1 MNSYKSLGLVWW
13 KQSKEILDD
22 ISKNDGKLCTVR
34 CPKYN
39 CFLKELPRVSS
50 INMNGIV
57 KSNQGATQ
65 PHKSVIGDGLS
76 KETAD
81 MIEKAIGVKV
91 FSTEQETAFV
101 PPKAPK
107 VVEEAYPQDEIISPA
122 SNLPA
127 VKDINDV
134 AVTTLYS
141 QREKRKSPKTSIEI
155 IAVPHQVHP
164 ILGTM
169 RVIKFQKEIITR

>member
-13 KQSKEILDD
+13 KQSKDILDD
-22 ISKNDGKLCTVR
+22 ISKNHGKLCTVR
-34 CPKYN
+34 CPKFN

-50 INMNGIV
+50 INMNGIINP
-57 KSNQGATQ
+57 NQGAVQ

-81 MIEKAIGVKV
+81 LIEKAIGVKV

-122 SNLPA
+122 INLPV
-127 VKDINDV
+127 VKDITDV

-141 QREKRKSPKTSIEI
+141 PREKRKSHKNNVEI
-155 IAVPHQVHP
+155 VAVPHHVHP
-164 ILGTM
+164 TLGTT
-169 RVIKFQKEIITR
+169 RVMILLLEIIK